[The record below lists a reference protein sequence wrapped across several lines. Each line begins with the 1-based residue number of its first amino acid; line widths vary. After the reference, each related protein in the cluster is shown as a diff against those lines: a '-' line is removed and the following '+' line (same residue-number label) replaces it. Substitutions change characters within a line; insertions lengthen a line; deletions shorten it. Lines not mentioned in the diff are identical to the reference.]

1 MKTFIIAEAGVNHN
15 GSLSRAIEMVSVAA
29 TLGADAIK
37 FQTFFTSEVI
47 SKLAPKAQYQ
57 IDNTH
62 SNESQFEMVKKLE
75 LTEENHFEIIKHCD
89 NNNIEFMTSAF
100 DLKSIELLESFN
112 LKRIKIPSGEI
123 NNLPYL
129 RKIKLLKMPVIL
141 SSGMSTMKEIEA
153 AINILTE
160 NGKKNKDI
168 TVLHCNTQYPTPYVD
183 VNLKAM
189 NSIKKKFGVPVGYS
203 DHTLGIEVPIAAVS
217 LGAKVIEK
225 HFTLDKSLKGPDH
238 IASLNPKEFSEMV
251 TAIRNIEKVFG
262 SGIKKPSP
270 SEFENIKIARKSL
283 IAKKNIKKGEVFSEH
298 NLTTKR
304 PGTGISP
311 IEWDQYIG
319 QNSNYDYKK
328 DDFIKSL

>member
-1 MKTFIIAEAGVNHN
+1 MGK
-15 GSLSRAIEMVSVAA
+15 
-29 TLGADAIK
+29 
-37 FQTFFTSEVI
+37 
-47 SKLAPKAQYQ
+47 
-57 IDNTH
+57 
-62 SNESQFEMVKKLE
+62 
-75 LTEENHFEIIKHCD
+75 
-89 NNNIEFMTSAF
+89 NIVM
-100 DLKSIELLESFN
+100 
-112 LKRIKIPSGEI
+112 
-123 NNLPYL
+123 
-129 RKIKLLKMPVIL
+129 
-141 SSGMSTMKEIEA
+141 SSGMSTIDEIHN
-153 AINILTE
+153 AIKVLCE
-160 NGKKNKDI
+160 NGLSKDMI
-168 TVLHCNTQYPTPYVD
+168 TVLHCNTQYPTPYAD

-189 NSIKKKFGVPVGYS
+189 NSIKKKLGVPVGYS
-203 DHTLGIEVPIAAVS
+203 DHTLGIAVPIAAVA

-311 IEWDQYIG
+311 IEWDQYVG